1 MDNIFQM
8 IWWVVEL
15 AILPLACPLLDIII
29 ARDNTVTEKQI
40 LHQTL
45 SVRLLPL
52 RTHLSRIS
60 IPWGGWARQ
69 QRSPL
74 SHRLVSR
81 QVEHTSSWS
90 QVLSFLSRTM
100 LTREPTPEAGP
111 ALLITMGSWYPGTM
125 SLGKPLAW
133 AVWSST
139 CCWARLTSALL
150 GALEVRG
157 VWGEAM
163 LTRLS

>member
-1 MDNIFQM
+1 M

-15 AILPLACPLLDIII
+15 AILPLACSLLDIII
-29 ARDNTVTEKQI
+29 AGDNTVTDKQI
-40 LHQTL
+40 LRQTL
-45 SVRLLPL
+45 SLLPL

-81 QVEHTSSWS
+81 HVEHTSSWS

-111 ALLITMGSWYPGTM
+111 ALLMTMGSWYPGTM

-150 GALEVRG
+150 GVLEVRG

-163 LTRLS
+163 LIRLR